1 MLNDKQRKTLD
12 QLAQKFSSAG
22 IRRASELGQDQHAA
36 SGSKA
41 GRKRKQN
48 RGKQTIEQLPGI
60 TVKTNHAGRFYSL
73 RRSVRRL
80 WSDSPEVLKH
90 YRWAIAGSGLATIDS
105 QQFPELAQLTQ
116 TPLEKVIYLDI
127 ETCGFAGTMVF
138 LIGLMW
144 FENDDFVVEQLLAG
158 DYAQE
163 PAILAQAADTLDRFE
178 LVTSFNGKRFDLP
191 FIRERA
197 TFHKQRQA
205 EIKTHLDLLFTAKR
219 RWGKDL
225 PNCQLQ
231 TLEFFLC
238 NRRRVDDIPG
248 DQIPQAY
255 HDFVRDGNANKIRSI
270 AHHNLLDLLTMAQLV
285 AMLAAGQQPDC

>member
-1 MLNDKQRKTLD
+1 MLNNKQRKILD
-12 QLAQKFSSAG
+12 QLAQKLSSAG
-22 IRRASELGQDQHAA
+22 VHRASELDQNPA
-36 SGSKA
+36 SGPTSP
-41 GRKRKQN
+41 RKPHPN
-48 RGKQTIEQLPGI
+48 RDTQTIEQLLDA
-60 TVKTNHAGRFYSL
+60 TVKTNQAGRFYSL

-80 WSDSPEVLKH
+80 WPQSPEVLKH
-90 YRWAIAGSGLATIDS
+90 YRWAIAGPGLADIDN
-105 QQFPELAQLTQ
+105 QQFPQLAQLAQ

-163 PAILAQAADTLDRFE
+163 PAILAQTADILDGFE
-178 LVTSFNGKRFDLP
+178 LMTSFNGKRFDLP

-197 TFHKQRQA
+197 IFHKQRQA
-205 EIKTHLDLLFTAKR
+205 DIKTHLDLLFPAKR

-238 NRRRVDDIPG
+238 KRRRVGDIPG

-255 HDFVRDGNANKIRSI
+255 HDFVRDGNAGKIKSI
-270 AHHNLLDLLTMAQLV
+270 IHHNLLDLLTMAQLV
-285 AMLAAGQQPDC
+285 AMLAAGQQPDS